1 MSPDAPALEAAAAAA
16 GSAQI
21 HQLAPGPLRAQ
32 TRRLDGS
39 RPVELVRLAGEGA
52 SLLASPGLRLAGRGR
67 AVVVRL
73 PRGTAD
79 PAAPSLVR
87 EALSAVEA
95 DDWVGLPGSGAV
107 ALASLPFDRDAP
119 AELVVPAE
127 LWVEEV
133 ATGARWVTRIVDHTG
148 RVVEPPGRSLD
159 PPPGGQ
165 PCSSGS
171 EVGPRS
177 PDAFDVRSA
186 LPHEEWCARAER
198 VLEEIRAG
206 RVEKVVLARRVDV
219 RANRPFV
226 VEHALRRL
234 TALYPSCALFSIGGL
249 LGASP
254 ELLVRRLGRAV
265 VTQPLAGT
273 VARSGDAAADDAAE
287 AQLQQAPKERMEHGF
302 VVRAVVESLRGAGV
316 EVEVPPAP
324 EILRLRNVSHL
335 ATTVRG
341 TAVGSPP
348 ASAFELVRAIHP
360 TPAVAG
366 TPTDVALATLAA
378 HEELDRGRWAG
389 PVGWMDA
396 RGDGEWWLGIRS
408 ALVEGA
414 DAHLLAGVGLVA
426 GSDPDSELAETQLK
440 LQALLSA
447 LVRP

>member
-1 MSPDAPALEAAAAAA
+1 MSPDATALEGAAT
-16 GSAQI
+16 GSAPG
-21 HQLAPGPLRAQ
+21 HQLVPPGLRAQ
-32 TRRLDGS
+32 TRPLDGTH
-39 RPVELVRLAGEGA
+39 PVDLLQLAGDGA
-52 SLLASPGLRLAGRGR
+52 LLLASPGLRLAGRGR
-67 AVVVRL
+67 AVVIRL
-73 PRGTAD
+73 PRGIAD
-79 PAAPSLVR
+79 LAAPTLLA
-87 EALSAVEA
+87 EALSAIESE
-95 DDWVGLPGSGAV
+95 DPVGRPGSGPV
-107 ALASLPFDRDAP
+107 ALASLPFDREAP

-133 ATGARWVTRIVDHTG
+133 ATGASWVTRIVDDAG
-148 RVVEPPGRSLD
+148 RVVDRTGLLAETPRAER
-159 PPPGGQ
+159 
-165 PCSSGS
+165 SGS
-171 EVGPRS
+171 TGPQVDPRS
-177 PDAFDVRSA
+177 PDAFEVRSA

-234 TALYPSCALFSIGGL
+234 AALYPACALFSIAGL

-265 VTQPLAGT
+265 VAQPLAGT

-287 AQLQQAPKERMEHGF
+287 AQLQRAPKERNEHGF
-302 VVRAVVESLRGAGV
+302 VVRAVVEGLQRAGV
-316 EVEVPPAP
+316 DVEVPRAP

-341 TAVGSPP
+341 CAAGSPP

-366 TPTDVALATLAA
+366 VPTDVALATLAT
-378 HEELDRGRWAG
+378 HEELDRGCWAG

-414 DAHLLAGVGLVA
+414 EAHLIAGVGLVA
-426 GSDPDSELAETQLK
+426 GSDPEAELAETQLK